1 MEFPCESLLIKF
13 MIYFLGVQCESI
25 CEVGRY
31 GTNCQNKCDC
41 GENGSSCESQS
52 GNYEKL
58 YFLRKN
64 KKKELN
70 GGEGRT
76 AASQVF
82 CLKRYFDVFYLLA
95 GRCVCQQGFTGPR
108 CDRPCPK
115 GFYGV
120 GCKQA
125 CLPCTS
131 G

>member
-1 MEFPCESLLIKF
+1 MNQSAKLDDMVQIVKTNAIAAKMVALASPNQVIMKD
-13 MIYFLGVQCESI
+13 YFFV
-25 CEVGRY
+25 
-31 GTNCQNKCDC
+31 
-41 GENGSSCESQS
+41 
-52 GNYEKL
+52 
-58 YFLRKN
+58 RKN
-64 KKKELN
+64 KKKKELN
-70 GGEGRT
+70 GGGGRT
-76 AASQVF
+76 AAPQVF

>member
-1 MEFPCESLLIKF
+1 MNQSAKLDDMVQIVKTNVIVAKMVALASPNQVIMKN
-13 MIYFLGVQCESI
+13 YFFVKGGAGKKRVEG
-25 CEVGRY
+25 GR
-31 GTNCQNKCDC
+31 G
-41 GENGSSCESQS
+41 GS
-52 GNYEKL
+52 
-58 YFLRKN
+58 
-64 KKKELN
+64 
-70 GGEGRT
+70 T
-76 AASQVF
+76 AAPQVF
-82 CLKRYFDVFYLLA
+82 CLKRDFDVFYLLA